1 MQSDYSEM
9 LGFLEQSEIEI
20 WVSTPSFADMCLADR
35 NFCGGK
41 DQSLKTFLI
50 LRGSA
55 YYSYGREVKGTFPG
69 GSYHQYLSSDR
80 IYGGSHRCDY
90 NREVIAGD
98 HCPGKFLPV
107 GHEKPGTYIEIWD
120 KAGKVLPEG

>member
-35 NFCGGK
+35 NFCGEK
-41 DQSLKTFLI
+41 IKALKLFLFCGEVLTTATVEKLKERFPEAVI
-50 LRGSA
+50 INT
-55 YYSYGREVKGTFPG
+55 YGPTESTV
-69 GSYHQYLSSDR
+69 
-80 IYGGSHRCDY
+80 SHGCDY

-98 HCPGKFLPV
+98 HCGANPSGRP
-107 GHEKPGTYIEIWD
+107 
-120 KAGKVLPEG
+120 